1 MALWAPRPAA
11 AAGEPSRRQELRVV
25 AFGVTPEAK
34 PNHALDASAA
44 GASLLLAERLDGH
57 PALRVAGPAAMM
69 DRTPWPEALRGTLPG
84 GTRYVMGGSL
94 TRLGQGQVRVEVRL
108 WGRVE
113 ARVVGESTLTCRR
126 EDLSRTALKAAV
138 EALRAAGVATDPA
151 TDAAITAPFG
161 RDPYAF
167 ILYARGVAAYFGLDG
182 HPGSGERALVGLGRS
197 MVVDPKVPETRR
209 LVGLIHLENGRP
221 GHARAQWEYAV
232 DLRPSYRAAW
242 AHLADLDR
250 TQGLPSA
257 AQSYQKVLALDPEDV
272 GARRA
277 LGELLAEAGRLEEA
291 ETELDRVVAAW
302 PNDLRARRALA
313 VVLAGR
319 HAGAD
324 LAQELEVIVRLD
336 PSDVS
341 AALELGAAYASLGRA
356 DQALTV
362 YEDVLRSRPKN
373 AAVLKIVGDLW
384 RSRGEFG
391 KAIPYYEK
399 LRRLDPADPRP
410 LFALGE
416 THFRHGDLAQAERM
430 FTEAAQ
436 IPGMLGEAYGDL
448 GAVALARGQVK
459 EALYFLAK
467 AAERRP
473 GRAVIR
479 YNHGLALHQAGREDD
494 ALRELGEA
502 VRLDDHDADAWF
514 ALGVVE
520 LRRHELPQARACFHK
535 VLALAPTHREAEH
548 NLALLAVV
556 LGRET
561 SETTVTFPAAA
572 GLSAGESFVPAAADH
587 VIPATNEV
595 SRDGGRDR

>member
-1 MALWAPRPAA
+1 ML
-11 AAGEPSRRQELRVV
+11 
-25 AFGVTPEAK
+25 FDVTPEAK
-34 PNHALDASAA
+34 PNHTLDAWAA
-44 GASLLLAERLDGH
+44 GASLLLAERLDSH
-57 PALRVAGPAAMM
+57 PGLRVAGPAAAI
-69 DRTPWPEALRGTLPG
+69 DRTGWAEAIRGPSPEGA
-84 GTRYVMGGSL
+84 RYVLGGSL
-94 TRLGQGQVRVEVRL
+94 SRLGQGQVRVEARL
-108 WGRVE
+108 WGRPE
-113 ARVVGESTLTCRR
+113 ARVLGESSLTCRR

-138 EALRAAGVATDPA
+138 EALRAGGVATDPA
-151 TDAAITAPFG
+151 TDAAMTAPFG

-167 ILYARGVAAYFGLDG
+167 VLYARGVAAYLGVDG
-182 HPGSGERALVGLGRS
+182 HPGSGERALAALGRS

-209 LVGLIHLENGRP
+209 LAGLIHLEGGRP
-221 GHARAQWEYAV
+221 GHARALWEYAV

-250 TQGLPSA
+250 TQGLPA
-257 AQSYQKVLALDPEDV
+257 AVQSYQKVLALDPDDV
-272 GARRA
+272 SARRA
-277 LGELLAEAGRLEEA
+277 LGELLAEAGRLQEA
-291 ETELDRVVAAW
+291 EAELDRVVAVW

-319 HAGAD
+319 RAGAD

-341 AALELGAAYASLGRA
+341 AALELGAAYASLGRT
-356 DQALTV
+356 DEALTV
-362 YEDVLRSRPKN
+362 YEDVLKSRPKN

-384 RSRGEFG
+384 RGRGELT

-416 THFRHGDLAQAERM
+416 THFRRGDLAQAERM

-459 EALYFLAK
+459 EALYYLAK

-502 VRLDDHDADAWF
+502 VRLDDHDAATWF

-535 VLALAPTHREAEH
+535 VLSLVPAHREAEH

-561 SETTVTFPAAA
+561 SETTVTFPAAP
-572 GLSAGESFVPAAADH
+572 GMSSGESFPTGEPDH
-587 VIPATNEV
+587 VVPGTLDV
-595 SRDGGRDR
+595 RRDGGRDR